1 MTKDTERAL
10 EIIKPI
16 ADMVGVKVEADDNL
30 LYINND
36 GGIGIIGNST
46 RATVLEFVGWLIVY
60 YDSHFRDLELSDKQ
74 LDRIK
79 MFWYTQEWI
88 DERRRNGREKNG
100 RDNNS

>member
-1 MTKDTERAL
+1 
-10 EIIKPI
+10 
-16 ADMVGVKVEADDNL
+16 MVGVEVKADDNL

-46 RATVLEFVGWLIVY
+46 RATVLEFIGWLIIY

-79 MFWYTQEWI
+79 MFWYSQAEI
-88 DERRRNGREKNG
+88 ERRRNGREKNG
-100 RDNNS
+100 

>member
-16 ADMVGVKVEADDNL
+16 AEMVGVEVKADDNL

-36 GGIGIIGNST
+36 GGIGITCNST

-60 YDSHFRDLELSDKQ
+60 YDGVWRDLKLTDEQ
-74 LDRIK
+74 QQIIRT
-79 MFWYTQEWI
+79 FWYSQAEI
-88 DERRRNGREKNG
+88 ERRRNGEEKSRGNH
-100 RDNNS
+100 NS

>member
-16 ADMVGVKVEADDNL
+16 AEMVGVEVKADDNL

-36 GGIGIIGNST
+36 GGIGIAFNST
-46 RATVLEFVGWLIVY
+46 KATVLEFIGWLIIY

-79 MFWYTQEWI
+79 MFWYSQEWI
-88 DERRRNGREKNG
+88 DERRRNGEEKNG
-100 RDNNS
+100 RADNS

>member
-16 ADMVGVKVEADDNL
+16 AEMVGVEVKADDVL

-46 RATVLEFVGWLIVY
+46 RATVMEFVGWLIIY
-60 YDSHFRDLELSDKQ
+60 YDSHFRNLVLSDRQ
-74 LDRIK
+74 LETIK
-79 MFWYTQEWI
+79 MFWYSQKWI
-88 DERRRNGREKNG
+88 DERRRYEEEKNG

>member
-16 ADMVGVKVEADDNL
+16 AEMVGVEVKADDNL

-46 RATVLEFVGWLIVY
+46 RATVLEFVGWLIIY

-74 LDRIK
+74 LDTIK
-79 MFWYTQEWI
+79 MFWYSQDWI
-88 DERRRNGREKNG
+88 DERRRYGEEKSRGNH
-100 RDNNS
+100 NS

>member
-16 ADMVGVKVEADDNL
+16 ADMVGVKIEADDNL

-36 GGIGIIGNST
+36 GGIGITCNST
-46 RATVLEFVGWLIVY
+46 RATVLEFIGWLIIY
-60 YDSHFRDLELSDKQ
+60 YDSHFRDLMLSDKQ

-79 MFWYTQEWI
+79 MFWYSQEWI
-88 DERRRNGREKNG
+88 DERRRNGEEKSRRNH
-100 RDNNS
+100 NS

>member
-16 ADMVGVKVEADDNL
+16 AEMVGVEVKADDNL

-46 RATVLEFVGWLIVY
+46 RATVLEFIGWLIIY
-60 YDSHFRDLELSDKQ
+60 YDSYFRDLDLSDKQ
-74 LDRIK
+74 LDTIRQY
-79 MFWYTQEWI
+79 WYSQEWI
-88 DERRRNGREKNG
+88 NERRRNEEEKSRGNH
-100 RDNNS
+100 NS